1 LKHDRPHSKP
11 EILGRLRSEAEERL
25 DEPTT
30 PRWARPAGWIIVA
43 AIVAVILVMI
53 LRANP
58 L

>member
-1 LKHDRPHSKP
+1 MKPDRPHSKP

-25 DEPTT
+25 DEPTA
-30 PRWARPAGWIIVA
+30 PRWARPAGWIIVIG
-43 AIVAVILVMI
+43 IVAVVLVMI